1 MAMDRMACPAV
12 WLPSIQDTMIKA
24 RPEAFPAGQ
33 GATHRNRADIGIPTM
48 LNTLE
53 PTDKPI
59 VAVTGASRGI
69 GHAIVKQFHVQ
80 GWDVLTL
87 SRTPF
92 SAVCPWA
99 EGIVHHLE
107 TDLSD
112 VASVTAAAI
121 RLKEKLAGR
130 GLDAL
135 INNAGISPKDA
146 NGERL
151 RATRTEVET
160 FRYVEMV
167 NLIAPLILVRELL
180 EPLKLARGAVVN
192 VSSIAATQV
201 HPFAGAA
208 YAISKAG
215 LSALT
220 RELAHELGPMGIRV
234 NAVSPGEIETS
245 ILSPGTDAVVHRD
258 VPMNRLGNPDEVAAV
273 VAFLCSK
280 GASYVNG
287 AEIPINGGQ
296 HLA

>member
-1 MAMDRMACPAV
+1 MN
-12 WLPSIQDTMIKA
+12 S
-24 RPEAFPAGQ
+24 F
-33 GATHRNRADIGIPTM
+33 
-48 LNTLE
+48 E
-53 PTDKPI
+53 PTAKPI

-69 GHAIVKQFHVQ
+69 GHAIVKKFYDD

-87 SRTPF
+87 ARTPF
-92 SAVCPWA
+92 SQVCPWA
-99 EGIVHHLE
+99 EGIVHHIE
-107 TDLSD
+107 TDLSEE
-112 VASVTAAAI
+112 ASVRAAAMNL
-121 RLKEKLAGR
+121 RERLAGR

-135 INNAGISPKDA
+135 VNNAGISPKDDT
-146 NGERL
+146 GGRL
-151 RATRTEVET
+151 LATQTEIEV
-160 FRYVEMV
+160 FRKVEMV

-180 EPLKLARGAVVN
+180 DPLMQAGGAVVN

-220 RELAHELGPMGIRV
+220 RELAHELAAKGVRV

-245 ILSPGTDAVVHRD
+245 ILSPGTSEVVSRD
-258 VPMNRLGNPDEVAAV
+258 VPMKRLGHPGEVADV

-280 GASYVNG
+280 KSSYVNG